1 MKFYK
6 LSGSGN
12 DFVLLENR
20 LQELGADFTRWVPRL
35 CARRTGI
42 GADGVLVLEPAEGY
56 DFRMRYFN
64 ADGGEVEFCGNG
76 ARCSAYMAWRLG
88 WAGEEM
94 NFLAGDGPH
103 RAEVSGNR
111 VKLSMSDPRDINLSF
126 LLEVDGR
133 GYAASF
139 ADTGVPHV
147 VIQVGDLETFDVIG
161 VGRQIR
167 YHQRYQP
174 RGTNANFIEIL
185 DGSRLKIRTYERGVE
200 DETLAC
206 GTGCTAAAVVSAL
219 RGLVRPPVAC
229 LTRGGEILT
238 VHLAVQ
244 DQTVSQVFLEG
255 EVRLVFEGRWE
266 DNL

>member
-1 MKFYK
+1 MRFYK

-12 DFVLLENR
+12 DFVLIDDR
-20 LQELGADFTRWVPRL
+20 LRKLGPNFPRLVPEL

-76 ARCSAYMAWRLG
+76 ARCSAYMARRLG
-88 WAGEEM
+88 LAGDSM
-94 NFLAGDGPH
+94 CFLAGDGPH
-103 RAEVSGNR
+103 RAEVSGNG
-111 VKLSMSDPRDINLSF
+111 VKLSMSDPKDISLSF
-126 LLEVDGR
+126 LLEVEGR

-147 VIQVGDLETFDVIG
+147 VVQVGDVESFDVVG
-161 VGRQIR
+161 VGSRIR
-167 YHQRYQP
+167 HHQCYQP

-185 DGSRLKIRTYERGVE
+185 DGASLKIRTYERGVE

-229 LTRGGEILT
+229 LTRGGEVLT
-238 VHLAVQ
+238 VHFEIQ
-244 DQTVSQVFLEG
+244 DQKVSRVYLEG
-255 EVRLVFEGRWE
+255 QVRLVFEGLWGQG
-266 DNL
+266 